1 MSGPPPSAPVP
12 GDGRYRFAYQP
23 GSVYERLGQLLAR
36 HRAPDG
42 QVVVDLGCGY
52 GALAE
57 PVAALGLAYLGV
69 DGDEAALA
77 DLAARGHETLRAD
90 LASGPALGG
99 PLREALGGRPVAG
112 VVLADVLEHLVDPLG
127 LLVLAHELCEPT
139 SAALVVSVPN
149 VTHRDLAAKLLAG
162 RFDQT
167 PTGLL
172 DETHLRFLDPASL
185 DRLLR
190 AGGFVELERLD
201 LPLER
206 SDQWFPPDLAHLAP
220 AAPLADLL
228 RSVAGQRPGA
238 TTNQFVRAYRPGP
251 RPDERAARASL
262 LVDRDRAGREG
273 PFLSVVLPVPVVA
286 EEGRWVA
293 RPEADPVLAE
303 AALSL
308 VAQEDPD
315 LEVLLLPVPGSPGD
329 PSAAPPWPTGGEPAP
344 EAWLPQGLPDR
355 TRWVPTTGPRFV
367 GEGLGPA
374 IRAARGRYLGVL
386 TGAVAQADWVG
397 TFRSLAEASPG
408 AVLRAGVGVQ
418 RGRPVTW
425 PGANG
430 PQPGFEPAEWPQPD
444 AGVVDWLAWALSPDD
459 LVLPAGSG
467 FALPLRCG
475 LDLGAT
481 AEGLPE
487 AEPLSALALRLAA
500 FCGLAQAPAL
510 TSLRRLPVPG
520 PPPTVRGAQVV
531 RDWLVRQWVP
541 LGPPQLTD
549 LLRALDQ
556 ARHAARGAQVE
567 AARLHQ
573 DLAALQASRSWQFTA
588 PLRRA
593 TGLLRRLRALSGP
606 R

>member
-1 MSGPPPSAPVP
+1 
-12 GDGRYRFAYQP
+12 
-23 GSVYERLGQLLAR
+23 LLA
-36 HRAPDG
+36 A
-42 QVVVDLGCGY
+42 
-52 GALAE
+52 
-57 PVAALGLAYLGV
+57 
-69 DGDEAALA
+69 
-77 DLAARGHETLRAD
+77 LAARGHETLRAD
-90 LASGPALGG
+90 LAAGPALGG
-99 PLREALGGRPVAG
+99 PLQAALGGRPVAG

-127 LLVLAHELCEPT
+127 LLHLAHALCEP
-139 SAALVVSVPN
+139 SGAALVVSVPN

-190 AGGFVELERLD
+190 AGGFTELERLD

-220 AAPLADLL
+220 GAPLADLL

-238 TTNQFVRAYRPGP
+238 TTNQFVRAYRPGS
-251 RPDERAARASL
+251 RPDERSARASL
-262 LVDRDRAGREG
+262 LVDRDRVGREG
-273 PFLSVVLPVPVVA
+273 PFLSVVLPVPVVV
-286 EEGRWVA
+286 EEGRWAA

-308 VAQEDPD
+308 AAQEDPD
-315 LEVLLLPVPGSPGD
+315 LEVLLLPVPGERPDLWSPGD
-329 PSAAPPWPTGGEPAP
+329 PGAAPPWPTGSEPAP
-344 EAWLPQGLPDR
+344 EAWLPQGLLDR
-355 TRWVPTTGPRFV
+355 TRWVPTIGPRFV
-367 GEGLGPA
+367 AEGLGPA
-374 IRAARGRYLGVL
+374 IRAARGPAVGVL
-386 TGAVAQADWVG
+386 AGAVVQADWVG
-397 TFRSLAEASPG
+397 TFRSLAEAIPG

-430 PQPGFEPAEWPQPD
+430 PQPGFEPTEWPQPD
-444 AGVVDWLAWALSPDD
+444 AGVVDWLAWALTPDD

-475 LDLGAT
+475 LDLEAM
-481 AEGLPE
+481 AEGLPD

-500 FCGLAQAPAL
+500 WCGLAQAPAF

-520 PPPTVRGAQVV
+520 APPTVRGVQVV

-541 LGPPQLTD
+541 LGPPQLTE

-556 ARHAARGAQVE
+556 ARQAAQGAAAE
-567 AARLHQ
+567 AARLRQ
-573 DLAALQASRSWQFTA
+573 ELAALQASRSWQVTA

-593 TGLLRRLRALSGP
+593 TGLLRRLRALGAQ